1 MLTPTQLQAIRD
13 VVATGS
19 LRDAARR
26 LGYSPSAVSQQI
38 AAVERALGVPLFER
52 SPRSVRPTA
61 AGAQLARR
69 AARLLADLEA
79 AEDEMRSFAAAERGR
94 LHLGSFWSAGFRLM
108 PAVLTDFLRD
118 RPHVDV
124 RYEEG
129 DPPVTL
135 PAVAEG
141 RLDLA
146 VIFEYGTVPRNDP
159 PDLERTLILEEPL
172 YVLVPRRHRLA
183 RRRRIQVGDLA
194 EERWICYRED
204 TDAARCLFH
213 ICAEGGFRP
222 EVIFRT
228 NDYNLPFELVRNG
241 LGVAIVPELALSK
254 SDDVHLIRLAGP
266 THVRRVFAVRRSG
279 DPNPFLDQAVT
290 VLRTAAAGIE
300 QQVAAAGELP
310 SAV

>member
-19 LRDAARR
+19 LRTAARR
-26 LGYSPSAVSQQI
+26 LGYSPSAISQQI
-38 AAVERALGVPLFER
+38 ASVERVLGVPLFER

-69 AARLLADLEA
+69 AVRLLADLEA

-135 PAVAEG
+135 PAVTEG

-159 PDLERTLILEEPL
+159 SDLERTLILEEPL
-172 YVLVPRRHRLA
+172 YVLVPKKHRLA
-183 RRRRIQVGDLA
+183 RRRRIRVADLSA
-194 EERWICYRED
+194 ERWICYRED
-204 TDAARCLFH
+204 TDAARSLFH

-254 SDDVHLIRLAGP
+254 SEDVHLIRLANP

-279 DPNPFLDQAVT
+279 DPNPFLDQAVA
-290 VLRTAAAGIE
+290 VLRAAAATIDR
-300 QQVAAAGELP
+300 ELSQTIDLP
-310 SAV
+310 TAV